1 MNIKIEPSWKE
12 ALKTEFEKPYFK
24 ELRDFVRGEYLVAK
38 VFPPPKFIF
47 NAFALCPFDKVKVV
61 ILGQD
66 PYHGDGQAHG
76 LCFSVPEREAVPPSL
91 QNIYKEIVSDIG
103 GVMPKHGNLEHWTK
117 QGVLL
122 LNTTLTVRAHT
133 AGSHQGKGWE
143 TFTDAAIKILSDK
156 KEHLVFLLWGNY
168 ARKKSELIDWEKH
181 LVLESAHPSPFS
193 ASNGFFGCKHF
204 SQTNAYLK
212 NHGAETIRWG

>member
-212 NHGAETIRWG
+212 NHGAETIQWG